1 MTSAG
6 KSREGISP
14 SGGYVSYRLVRR
26 LLIAV
31 GIFNAVSA
39 VGGGIGLLIPGSLGI
54 PLSLI
59 AGSGF
64 TSYFW
69 PGILLILVIGGSQ
82 CAAVISELRTAGTAA
97 FWTSFAG
104 FAMII
109 WIFVE
114 MAVMGGYSVLHGIYF
129 AAGVA
134 QLALLLA
141 LLGVVPGLVSGG
153 AGTGSGR
160 K

>member
-1 MTSAG
+1 MSS
-6 KSREGISP
+6 SRGFL
-14 SGGYVSYRLVRR
+14 SYRLVRG

-39 VGGGIGLLIPGSLGI
+39 VGGGIGLLTPGSMGI

-69 PGILLILVIGGSQ
+69 PGVMLIFVIGGTQ
-82 CAAVISELRTAGTAA
+82 CLAVVSELRSSRTAA
-97 FWTSFAG
+97 FWAAFSG
-104 FAMII
+104 FTMII

-129 AAGVA
+129 ATGVA
-134 QLALLLA
+134 QLALVLA
-141 LLGVVPGLVSGG
+141 LLGVLPGLVRGGG
-153 AGTGSGR
+153 AVGEP
-160 K
+160 

>member
-1 MTSAG
+1 MTSARD
-6 KSREGISP
+6 SDESLSP
-14 SGGYVSYRLVRR
+14 ARGLLPYRFVRG
-26 LLIAV
+26 LLLAV

-39 VGGGIGLLIPGSLGI
+39 VGGGLGLLAPGSLGI

-69 PGILLILVIGGSQ
+69 PGVLLVVIIGGTQ
-82 CAAVISELRTAGTAA
+82 CLAVISELRSADTAA
-97 FWTSFAG
+97 FWTALAG
-104 FAMII
+104 FAMIV

-114 MAVMGGYSVLHGIYF
+114 MAVMGGYSILHGIYF

-134 QLALLLA
+134 QLALVLA
-141 LLGVVPGLVSGG
+141 LLGAVPGLVR
-153 AGTGSGR
+153 AGVREGR
-160 K
+160 H